1 MSDYPSSEELREAEE
16 RIEELYYIESMQ
28 DRIELG
34 GSDVYI
40 PTDGE
45 EGNLP
50 TEKENV
56 LPWSFD
62 NAGYNFEYGR
72 DKYEHPTENFTYLDP
87 YKIDD
92 FERMMVCRTSEYNPM
107 TQEMDV
113 IEANPNDPSHL
124 FEVMARS
131 ESNRVQGTLNL
142 FQEKNVTKTSQVS
155 EFFWK
160 EAMQGEYEKRGLK
173 AHIASSPAAA
183 DISIVKQDFKL
194 EEAHSYLFA
203 HSNKGFHELFH
214 KNFLLEM
221 NHRITQEAIEKNRDF
236 FPSGDALQDQDRKGF
251 DWKSFQVMAKQC
263 ADDAFKRTERFMSM
277 QRLKENVQE
286 DVRNYQQK
294 FRDTLKPKIVKDN
307 FVETFGKEFKAR
319 KHETQ
324 GESIKRIRTE
334 YRQFAD
340 KKFGELKDKGI
351 ETILAQGI
359 AKARGMKSV
368 TAEHVKQAQE
378 IFERAR
384 KDPVKFRSTEK
395 IVRQVS
401 GDNRELTQSML
412 HNLDGRST
420 FQRSYKT
427 LERFG
432 AHLHAHQDGRSRTRK
447 EDILEGRAFA
457 ASSLLRVPP
466 EKLKNEMARAMR
478 EEGYSAQDALE
489 TRKRML
495 KSVGKLKDDAGE
507 LTNRERILKTVAPS
521 AAKAVDKQEQ
531 QEQKQQ
537 DRQEQQKQQEQQEKK
552 PQSSHDDG
560 GYSPDGGS
568 SRKKGRRR

>member
-62 NAGYNFEYGR
+62 NVGFNYEYGR
-72 DKYEHPTENFTYLDP
+72 DKYEHPTEDFTYRDP

-92 FERMMVCRTSEYNPM
+92 FERLMICRTSEYNPM
-107 TQEMDV
+107 TQELDV

-124 FEVMARS
+124 FEAM
-131 ESNRVQGTLNL
+131 EHSNLKWVKDTVAL
-142 FQEKNVTKTSQVS
+142 FKEHNVTKTSQVS

-160 EAMQGEYEKRGLK
+160 DAMRGEYEKRGLA
-173 AHIASSPAAA
+173 AHIVSSPAAA
-183 DISIVKQDFKL
+183 DTSVVKEDFNL
-194 EEAHSYLFA
+194 EKAHSYIFA
-203 HSNKGFHELFH
+203 QENKGFHELFH
-214 KNFLLEM
+214 KNYLLEM
-221 NHRITQEAIEKNRDF
+221 NHRITQEAIEKNREF
-236 FPSGDALQDQDRKGF
+236 FPSGYPLQPLDRVVNW
-251 DWKSFQVMAKQC
+251 DTLAAAAKQC
-263 ADDAFKRTERFMSM
+263 ADDAFKRTERFLA
-277 QRLKENVQE
+277 QHRLKENIQE

-340 KKFGELKDKGI
+340 KKFGELKDKGM

-359 AKARGMKSV
+359 AKARGLKSV

-378 IFERAR
+378 IFEKAK

-395 IVRQVS
+395 IIRQVS

-521 AAKAVDKQEQ
+521 AAKTVDKQEQ

-537 DRQEQQKQQEQQEKK
+537 EQQEKK
-552 PQSSHDDG
+552 PQPSHDDDG